1 MELAL
6 WVAGV
11 ALLCA
16 RVPIRVVGGVLLLA
30 ALGRAMVAWSRLSR
44 RFMVV
49 TVRGQSMEPTFSEGD
64 RVLIRRGQRLQAGDV
79 VVLRTAAARSTA
91 AARPS
96 CVIKR
101 VAAVAGEV
109 VPPYIGPA
117 GDRVPTGRL
126 VLLGDNR
133 SASFDSR
140 QVGYFRIDDLLGTV
154 VRRLGSP
161 SAPPRRNAQ
170 PTDTQ
175 HPVARLRPAKSV
187 NLRSETLWCDQSNGE
202 GSSWWS

>member
-1 MELAL
+1 
-6 WVAGV
+6 
-11 ALLCA
+11 
-16 RVPIRVVGGVLLLA
+16 
-30 ALGRAMVAWSRLSR
+30 
-44 RFMVV
+44 
-49 TVRGQSMEPTFSEGD
+49 MEPTFSEGD
-64 RVLIRRGQRLQAGDV
+64 RVLIRRGQRPQAGDV

-109 VPPYIGPA
+109 VPPSIGPA
-117 GDRVPTGRL
+117 GDRVPAGRL

-161 SAPPRRNAQ
+161 SAPPRRNARKTSGPRSSGMM
-170 PTDTQ
+170 PTRST
-175 HPVARLRPAKSV
+175 SV
-187 NLRSETLWCDQSNGE
+187 
-202 GSSWWS
+202 GSSRCPGVPAPLPGTTSPVRGPVQPVPVDGDRTERVSRQLPLRQW